1 MQTLMRMTSDDPEC
15 ITRHLNVFF
24 AQGGD
29 GYVRSGGPGNRD
41 MELTAWIR
49 EAAGN
54 IRAEIYAEDNECL
67 CDELYDNLMYGIEE
81 PEGVVAYLYL
91 AALQAIEM
99 RGRLKKIEDILG
111 DTYDLDRLR
120 ELVQADREGRCV
132 VLPCKGWLEIVFG
145 EQEVFYGIDHDYAE
159 NPVRGISVDSSD
171 RCTWYNGWK
180 TVVLKGYDENG
191 LDWEF
196 SPEDIG
202 KTVFLS
208 REDAEKALEEM
219 EGNGNG

>member
-1 MQTLMRMTSDDPEC
+1 MQTLMRMTSDAPEC

-132 VLPCKGWLEIVFG
+132 VLPCKLGNW
-145 EQEVFYGIDHDYAE
+145 E
-159 NPVRGISVDSSD
+159 NPVV
-171 RCTWYNGWK
+171 THWMP
-180 TVVLKGYDENG
+180 L
-191 LDWEF
+191 
-196 SPEDIG
+196 PELP
-202 KTVFLS
+202 KN
-208 REDAEKALEEM
+208 K
-219 EGNGNG
+219 

>member
-1 MQTLMRMTSDDPEC
+1 MNVQTLMRMTSDAPEC

-132 VLPCKGWLEIVFG
+132 VLPCKLGNKVYFPLLGRIIKKTAYSIVTFSNSQRIYCDG
-145 EQEVFYGIDHDYAE
+145 TSEFFRPE
-159 NPVRGISVDSSD
+159 N
-171 RCTWYNGWK
+171 
-180 TVVLKGYDENG
+180 
-191 LDWEF
+191 F
-196 SPEDIG
+196 G
-202 KTVFLS
+202 KTVFLT
-208 REDAEKALEEM
+208 RVAAEKALEEM
-219 EGNGNG
+219 EENDNG

>member
-1 MQTLMRMTSDDPEC
+1 MRG
-15 ITRHLNVFF
+15 
-24 AQGGD
+24 A
-29 GYVRSGGPGNRD
+29 
-41 MELTAWIR
+41 
-49 EAAGN
+49 
-54 IRAEIYAEDNECL
+54 
-67 CDELYDNLMYGIEE
+67 DNLECGEVCQRQDDDGCATCPI
-81 PEGVVAYLYL
+81 ARAFDRL
-91 AALQAIEM
+91 AA
-99 RGRLKKIEDILG
+99 IEDILG
-111 DTYDLDRLR
+111 DEYDLDRLR
-120 ELVQADREGRCV
+120 ELVQADREGRGV

-159 NPVRGISVDSSD
+159 NPVREISVDSSD

-208 REDAEKALEEM
+208 REDTEKALEEM
-219 EGNGNG
+219 ESKR